1 MHQLALITSI
11 RKFLSK
17 DDILPIEEIIFK
29 TEILDVVNKI
39 LEFNSSEEEYRFLK
53 LEALWITTNLA
64 MASE

>member
-29 TEILDVVNKI
+29 IEILDVVNKI